1 LRLTGNTERSSS
13 PAPASLKAT
22 RPTPALAP
30 KMFAETPI
38 TDEIH
43 GAYQLLKAIVLSRL
57 GRTMAVQY
65 RSSRQSRS

>member
-1 LRLTGNTERSSS
+1 
-13 PAPASLKAT
+13 
-22 RPTPALAP
+22 
-30 KMFAETPI
+30 MFAETPI